1 MYIYRNIP
9 FQIIWRF
16 GWQNILL
23 FLLYG
28 ACLCALHAYALDAF
42 QFQLHIPF
50 VLIGPVGVA
59 VSIYASFKNGQSYDR
74 MWEARKNWGALATAS
89 KIFANQLT
97 MYLRGSA
104 VSDIDI
110 CLSRQMAYLNAHK
123 FQLRKRTP
131 HSRPITSSIRKYY
144 YGEPTDADWQKEV
157 YDKLRDDEAAFIG
170 TCSNKALQLYYLQQ
184 QHLRNLQVRKNI
196 DEFQLMDMMKS
207 LDTCLENQGKNERTN
222 STPFPRQYAF
232 FSRSFV
238 IIYILILPF
247 GILDIYKHYS
257 LLVYAVVT
265 LLYVLV
271 AWLFITIELVGSHS
285 EDPFDSFI
293 TDIPMNSICR
303 TVEID
308 LAEMRRSTNIP
319 EKVKD
324 DQGFLM

>member
-9 FQIIWRF
+9 FEIIWRF
-16 GWQNILL
+16 GWKNILL

-28 ACLCALHAYALDAF
+28 ASLCALHAYAFDAF

-50 VLIGPVGVA
+50 ALIGPIGVA
-59 VSIYASFKNGQSYDR
+59 VAIYASFKNGQSYDR
-74 MWEARKNWGALATAS
+74 MWEARKNWGGLSTAT
-89 KIFANQLT
+89 KIFANQLM
-97 MYLRGSA
+97 MYLSGST
-104 VSDIDI
+104 VSDIDD
-110 CLSRQMAYLNAHK
+110 CLQRQIAYLNAHK
-123 FQLRKRTP
+123 FQLRKRAP
-131 HSRPITSSIRKYY
+131 HSRPITASIRKYY
-144 YGEPTDADWQKEV
+144 YGEPSEADWQREV
-157 YDKLRDDEAAFIG
+157 YDKLNEAEAAFIR

-184 QHLRNLQVRKNI
+184 QHLRTLQAQRNI
-196 DEFQLMDMMKS
+196 DEFRLMDMMKS
-207 LDTCLENQGKNERTN
+207 LDTCLENQGKNERIK

-257 LLVYAVVT
+257 LLVYAIIT
-265 LLYVLV
+265 LLFVVV

-308 LAEMRRSTNIP
+308 LAEMRRRSDIP